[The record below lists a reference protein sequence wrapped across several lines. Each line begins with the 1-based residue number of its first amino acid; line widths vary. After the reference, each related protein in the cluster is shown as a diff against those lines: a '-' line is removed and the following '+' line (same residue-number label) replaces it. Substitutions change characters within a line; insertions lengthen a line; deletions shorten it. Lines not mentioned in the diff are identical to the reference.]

1 MGANAGMRR
10 ANAGAGPPAP
20 PFGACGC
27 NQRPAGSSTVATVTT
42 PPPALE
48 VQGLRKT
55 YRRAFGRGGHEAL
68 RGMDLHVPAGSA
80 FGLIGPNGAGKTT
93 FIKSVLGIVR
103 PSEGTVRVLGGSPE
117 DPAIRA
123 RIGYL
128 PERLHL
134 PGTWK
139 APAFLS
145 TVARL
150 KGLKPDPAAH
160 GRLLE
165 RVGLSDAL
173 ERRIGGYSKGMRQR
187 LGLAAA
193 LLGDPALLV
202 LDEPTDGIDPMGRLE
217 VRRILQEEVRRGV
230 TLFLNSHLL
239 AETERVCDRV
249 AILADGRVLR
259 EGRLEELAKAGARW
273 RVRFCPGADTAA
285 LSAAGFVPVT
295 GGTTAGPGPREEGV
309 YVVEAQDV
317 AVLNAALDRA
327 RASGALLMELRREGA
342 DLEAVLLGA
351 VGGPG
356 VAA

>member
-1 MGANAGMRR
+1 
-10 ANAGAGPPAP
+10 
-20 PFGACGC
+20 
-27 NQRPAGSSTVATVTT
+27 
-42 PPPALE
+42 
-48 VQGLRKT
+48 
-55 YRRAFGRGGHEAL
+55 
-68 RGMDLHVPAGSA
+68 MDLHVPAGSA

-103 PSEGTVRVLGGSPE
+103 PSAGTVRVLGGSPE

-139 APAFLS
+139 SPAFLA

-150 KGLKPDPAAH
+150 KGLKADAGAH
-160 GRLLE
+160 AKLLE
-165 RVGLSDAL
+165 RVGLSDAVD
-173 ERRIGGYSKGMRQR
+173 RRIGGYSKGMRQR

-193 LLGDPALLV
+193 LLGEPALLV

-217 VRRILQEEVRRGV
+217 VRRILQEEVQKGV

-259 EGRLEELAKAGARW
+259 EGRLDELAKAGARW
-273 RVRFCPGADTAA
+273 RVRFAPGADTAA
-285 LSAAGFVPVT
+285 LGAAGFMAVADPARGAAAGGASRT
-295 GGTTAGPGPREEGV
+295 GVAPAGGGREDGV
-309 YVVEAQDV
+309 YMVDAADV

-327 RASGALLMELRREGA
+327 RASGALLMELKREGA
-342 DLEAVLLGA
+342 DLEAVLVGA

>member
-1 MGANAGMRR
+1 M
-10 ANAGAGPPAP
+10 
-20 PFGACGC
+20 
-27 NQRPAGSSTVATVTT
+27 TT

-55 YRRAFGRGGHEAL
+55 YHRAFGRGGHEAL
-68 RGMDLHVPAGSA
+68 RGMDLVVPAGSA

-103 PSEGTVRVLGGSPE
+103 PTAGTVRVLGGSPE

-139 APAFLS
+139 SPAFLA
-145 TVARL
+145 TVSRL
-150 KGLKPDPAAH
+150 KGLKPDAP
-160 GRLLE
+160 GLLRLLE
-165 RVGLSDAL
+165 RVGLSDAVD
-173 ERRIGGYSKGMRQR
+173 RRIGGYSKGMRQR

-259 EGRLEELAKAGARW
+259 EGRLEDLARGGARW
-273 RVRFCPGADTAA
+273 RVRFAPGAPASA
-285 LSAAGFVPVT
+285 LEAAGFVLV
-295 GGTTAGPGPREEGV
+295 GGPASESAGAPGLLVEGAQAEGV
-309 YVVEAQDV
+309 YVVDAADV
-317 AVLNAALDRA
+317 TVLNVALDRA
-327 RASGALLMELRREGA
+327 RASGALLVDLRREGA

-351 VGGPG
+351 VGSPG

>member
-1 MGANAGMRR
+1 
-10 ANAGAGPPAP
+10 
-20 PFGACGC
+20 
-27 NQRPAGSSTVATVTT
+27 
-42 PPPALE
+42 
-48 VQGLRKT
+48 
-55 YRRAFGRGGHEAL
+55 
-68 RGMDLHVPAGSA
+68 MDLHVPAGSA

-103 PSEGTVRVLGGSPE
+103 PSAGTVRVLGGSPE

-139 APAFLS
+139 SPAFLA

-150 KGLKPDPAAH
+150 KGLKADAGAH
-160 GRLLE
+160 AKLLE
-165 RVGLSDAL
+165 RVGLSDAVD
-173 ERRIGGYSKGMRQR
+173 RRIGGYSKGMRQR

-193 LLGDPALLV
+193 LLGEPALLV

-217 VRRILQEEVRRGV
+217 VRRILQEEVQKGV

-259 EGRLEELAKAGARW
+259 EGRLDELAKAGARW
-273 RVRFCPGADTAA
+273 RVRFAPGADTAA
-285 LSAAGFVPVT
+285 LGAAGFMAVADPARGAAAGGASRT
-295 GGTTAGPGPREEGV
+295 GAAPAGGGREDGV
-309 YVVEAQDV
+309 YMVDAADV

-327 RASGALLMELRREGA
+327 RASGALLMELKREGA
-342 DLEAVLLGA
+342 DLEAVLVGA